1 MKQADGQIRTAF
13 DVIVAAL
20 LGADEFGFSTAPLIV
35 LGCTMMRKCHLNTCP
50 VGIATQDPILR
61 KKFLGQPEHVINY
74 LFLLAEEVRIQMAKL
89 GLVKFQQLI
98 GRTDLLR
105 VRDCNDSSPSKAK
118 LLNFKALLRNALEMR
133 PGVDIVGGSVA
144 QDFGLENHL
153 DQKLLE
159 ESADVLNGISKRIEF
174 QVDVVNSNR
183 AVGSTLS
190 YHIAKKYGDSG
201 LPSGSINISMK
212 GSAGQSFCAFLVHGV
227 HVTLEGDAN
236 DYVAKGLS
244 GGEVVM
250 YPHRTST
257 FRSEDN
263 VIVGNACLYGATA
276 GRVFLRGVAAER
288 FCVRNSGATAVVE
301 GVGNHGCEYMTG
313 GVAMILGITN

>member
-1 MKQADGQIRTAF
+1 
-13 DVIVAAL
+13 
-20 LGADEFGFSTAPLIV
+20 
-35 LGCTMMRKCHLNTCP
+35 MMRKCHLNTCP

-105 VRDCNDSSPSKAK
+105 VRDCNGSSPSKAK

-144 QDFGLENHL
+144 QYFGLENHL

>member
-1 MKQADGQIRTAF
+1 M
-13 DVIVAAL
+13 

>member
-1 MKQADGQIRTAF
+1 
-13 DVIVAAL
+13 
-20 LGADEFGFSTAPLIV
+20 
-35 LGCTMMRKCHLNTCP
+35 MMRKCHLNTCP